1 MPKHGGGFNAG
12 QDKTTKNLYRNPD
25 GGGRADND
33 KEAKSDY
40 ETDVYDDDDEPRNP
54 RLPDTG

>member
-1 MPKHGGGFNAG
+1 M
-12 QDKTTKNLYRNPD
+12 YRNPD

-40 ETDVYDDDDEPRNP
+40 ETVYDDNDEPQNP
-54 RLPDTG
+54 RLPDTGQKNDMG